1 MTDQHAYVHAVLAL
15 CRGLPDTTVR
25 PRPLDR
31 RLAADWHRRG
41 VPLGVIEAA
50 LLLTTARRQARD
62 PEAPSLP
69 PVRSLHYYQPVVE
82 ELLANVHPDRYL
94 SYLRDR
100 LPTARSAVRA
110 TAGLSDLRSRRLAH
124 QDRHQRQLP
133 FDPGALSKNDVSR

>member
-1 MTDQHAYVHAVLAL
+1 VTDPRAYVQAVLAL
-15 CRGLPDTTVR
+15 YRDLPETAVR

-41 VPLGVIEAA
+41 VPLGVIEMAI
-50 LLLTTARRQARD
+50 LLTTARRQARD

-82 ELLANVHPDRYL
+82 ELLAMPHPDRYL

-100 LPTARSAVRA
+100 LPTARAAVRA
-110 TAGLSDLRSRRLAH
+110 TAGPSDLGSRRPAH
-124 QDRHQRQLP
+124 QDQHQHQLP
-133 FDPGALSKNDVSR
+133 FDPGARSKNDVSR